1 MEKLNSQKLAKIK
14 LLDYGSLAMKQYNKE
29 FKEQA
34 VEYVK
39 SHPEL
44 KITECARNLGINVNT
59 LHTWLKKDRAN
70 EEFRG
75 SGNYKS
81 DEAKEIARLKRE
93 LQAHKDAL
101 NILKK
106 TIKILGEDQ

>member
-1 MEKLNSQKLAKIK
+1 LYHTKLFRVHF
-14 LLDYGSLAMKQYNKE
+14 YR
-29 FKEQA
+29 
-34 VEYVK
+34 V
-39 SHPEL
+39 HP
-44 KITECARNLGINVNT
+44 INVNT
-59 LHTWLKKDRAN
+59 LHTWLNKDKAN

-75 SGNYKS
+75 SGNYES
-81 DEAKEIARLKRE
+81 DEAKEIAKLKKD

>member
-1 MEKLNSQKLAKIK
+1 MAKY
-14 LLDYGSLAMKQYNKE
+14 DKE

-44 KITECARNLGINVNT
+44 KVTECARNLGINVNT
-59 LHTWLKKDRAN
+59 LHTWLNKDKAN

-75 SGNYKS
+75 SGNYES
-81 DEAKEIARLKRE
+81 DEAKEIARLKKE